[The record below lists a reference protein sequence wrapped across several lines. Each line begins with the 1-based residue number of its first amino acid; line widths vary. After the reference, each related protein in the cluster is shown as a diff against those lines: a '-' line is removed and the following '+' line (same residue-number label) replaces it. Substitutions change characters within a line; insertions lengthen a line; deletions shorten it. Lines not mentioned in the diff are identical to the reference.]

1 MNVLLE
7 LENFFNSYKGKKQI
21 IGRSER
27 GKPLYCFDVKKS
39 ERPVVIAQYAIHA
52 REYITTYLAIEQIRY
67 FNRYGRRGRVLFI
80 PALNPDGIEICREK
94 RDELDE
100 MIGRHSNA
108 WRPDRIAPVS
118 RNLLRLCVYEMLFE
132 EDVPTAVAINE
143 AVELTK
149 KFDEPRAKSLVNGI
163 LNGIKNEL
171 EAKNPQ

>member
-1 MNVLLE
+1 MA
-7 LENFFNSYKGKKQI
+7 SMK
-21 IGRSER
+21 RSE
-27 GKPLYCFDVKKS
+27 
-39 ERPVVIAQYAIHA
+39 A
-52 REYITTYLAIEQIRY
+52 REEVFYLLFESEFQKDRSPEEIYQLASDVRELPERTNQKQEEYIRRAY
-67 FNRYGRRGRVLFI
+67 FGV
-80 PALNPDGIEICREK
+80 CEK
-94 RDELDE
+94 RDKLDE
-100 MIGRHSNA
+100 MIGRHSNG

-163 LNGIKNEL
+163 LNSIKNEL